1 MKQILKTI
9 IKDFHLKPLPPF
21 KPRHLAVPLDL
32 DKIITII
39 GPRRAGKTWY
49 LFQLMASLQKLDI
62 KREQILYLNFEDERL
77 DLDTGYDQILDAY
90 LELYPDQKLDEL
102 YIFFDEIQEIP
113 DWEKYVRRL
122 YDTIS
127 RKIFLTGSNAKMLS
141 KEIASSLRGRSLSF
155 EIMPLSFSEFLS
167 FKRIDSKDTDSTKN
181 RAKIQN
187 SFEEYL
193 TWGGYPELVDMETRY
208 KANILQEY
216 FNVMLYRD
224 LMDRYEIRDA
234 SILKYLIKRLIGSFT
249 KEFSINKLYNDL
261 KSRGIRI
268 GKDSIYRLMD
278 RIFSVYMV
286 TYVEKYDPAVVKR
299 EMSNKKIYLY
309 DNGIAS
315 AIRYAFSEDRGKFLE
330 NIIFTGIRSTT
341 EAVFFL
347 KNGYE
352 CDFAVFPETDKP
364 ILIQVTQTLSQ
375 DNLSREING
384 LEKAGKKIKN
394 SRRLLIAG
402 EVSVPSDSLPKW
414 VEVKTAY
421 EWLLECNGNNPGL
434 TPGKNL

>member
-49 LFQLMASLQKLDI
+49 LFQLMASLEKLDI

-167 FKRIDSKDTDSTKN
+167 FKSIDSKDTYSTKN

-330 NIIFTGIRSTT
+330 NIVFTGIRSTT

-364 ILIQVTQTLSQ
+364 VLIQVTQTLGR

-384 LEKAGKKIKN
+384 LEKAGKRIKN
-394 SRRLLIAG
+394 SRSILIAG
-402 EVSVPSDSLPKW
+402 DVAVPSDSLPKW

-421 EWLLECNGNNPGL
+421 EWLLEYPG
-434 TPGKNL
+434 GI

>member
-9 IKDFHLKPLPPF
+9 IKDFHLRPLPPF
-21 KPRHLAVPLDL
+21 KPRHLNVPLDL
-32 DKIITII
+32 GKIITII

-49 LFQLMASLQKLDI
+49 LFQLMARLEKIGI
-62 KREQILYLNFEDERL
+62 KREQIFYLNFEDERL
-77 DLDTGYDQILDAY
+77 DLDVGYDQILDAY

-102 YIFFDEIQEIP
+102 YIFFDEVQEIP
-113 DWEKYVRRL
+113 DWEKYIRRL
-122 YDTIS
+122 YDTVS

-141 KEIASSLRGRSLSF
+141 REIATSLRGRSLSF
-155 EIMPLSFSEFLS
+155 EIMPLSFPEFLS
-167 FKRIDSKDTDSTKN
+167 FRSIDSKDIYSTKN

-187 SFEEYL
+187 SFDEYL
-193 TWGGYPELVDMETRY
+193 TWGGYPELVDMESRY
-208 KANILQEY
+208 KANVLQEY

-249 KEFSINKLYNDL
+249 KEFSVNRLYKDL

-268 GKDSIYRLMD
+268 GKDSIYQLMD
-278 RIFSVYMV
+278 RIFSIYMV

-299 EMSNKKIYLY
+299 EMSSKKIYLY

-330 NIIFTGIRSTT
+330 NLIFTGIRNTT
-341 EAVFFL
+341 EAIFFL

-352 CDFAVFPETDKP
+352 CDFIVFPETDKP
-364 ILIQVTQTLSQ
+364 VLIQVTQTLHL
-375 DNLSREING
+375 DNFTREING
-384 LEKAGKKIKN
+384 LEKARKK
-394 SRRLLIAG
+394 S
-402 EVSVPSDSLPKW
+402 
-414 VEVKTAY
+414 
-421 EWLLECNGNNPGL
+421 
-434 TPGKNL
+434 

>member
-9 IKDFHLKPLPPF
+9 IKDFHLKSLPPF
-21 KPRHLAVPLDL
+21 KPRHLVVPLDL

-49 LFQLMASLQKLDI
+49 LFQLMASLEKLDI

-167 FKRIDSKDTDSTKN
+167 FKSIDSKDTYSTKN

-234 SILKYLIKRLIGSFT
+234 SILKYLIKRLISSFT

-268 GKDSIYRLMD
+268 GKDTIYRLMD

-330 NIIFTGIRSTT
+330 NLVFTGIRSTT

-352 CDFAVFPETDKP
+352 CDFVVFPETDKP
-364 ILIQVTQTLSQ
+364 VLIQVTQTLHQ

-384 LEKAGKKIKN
+384 LEKAGKRIKN
-394 SRRLLIAG
+394 SRSILIAG
-402 EVSVPSDSLPKW
+402 DVTVSSDSLPKW

-421 EWLLECNGNNPGL
+421 EWLLEYPVGH
-434 TPGKNL
+434 